1 MLGHMT
7 LREVL
12 AHRSFIRREFGSLC
26 LVRCLLAVLSG
37 RRTSLLVV
45 ALGLEDA

>member
-1 MLGHMT
+1 MLGEMT

-12 AHRSFIRREFGSLC
+12 AHRGSIRREFGSLC

-37 RRTSLLVV
+37 RRTSLLAV
-45 ALGLEDA
+45 AMGLEDT